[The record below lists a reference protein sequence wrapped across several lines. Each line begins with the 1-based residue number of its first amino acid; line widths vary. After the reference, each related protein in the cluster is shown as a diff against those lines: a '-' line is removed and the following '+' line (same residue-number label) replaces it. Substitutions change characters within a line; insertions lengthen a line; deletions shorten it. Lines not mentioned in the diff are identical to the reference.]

1 MVIYIPYTLKN
12 LQLFNT
18 SILHWKKIKTVK
30 KFPDMKI
37 VVEEFFK
44 GMRDRSAESKK
55 STSTDDLSGTVADSA
70 VEQQT
75 VASQSS
81 DETAGVVFA
90 EAAEELS
97 MEERSMVINT
107 NMEGVETLA
116 KPRQLNAELHEH
128 QITGISWMVHMFQ
141 RGMSFMLGDQMG
153 TIFHI
158 KRQ

>member
-1 MVIYIPYTLKN
+1 
-12 LQLFNT
+12 
-18 SILHWKKIKTVK
+18 
-30 KFPDMKI
+30 MKI

-55 STSTDDLSGTVADSA
+55 STSTDDLSGTVSDS
-70 VEQQT
+70 VVGQQA

-81 DETAGVVFA
+81 DETAGVITA
-90 EAAEELS
+90 ETTEELS

-107 NMEGVETLA
+107 NMEGVETLV

-141 RGMSFMLGDQMG
+141 KGMSFMLGDQMG
-153 TIFHI
+153 TIFHL
-158 KRQ
+158 KRH